1 MVVKFSVRNASYSYN
16 NEKKLFENIN
26 FDLHGGEILSILGPN
41 GVGKTTF
48 LKYIMGFL
56 GNFNGIMMTDENEK
70 PMSSIKEI
78 WAGIGYVP
86 QKNNSAFSF
95 LVKEAILMGR
105 NPKMGEFSMPSEK
118 DTKIVQD
125 IMDKMNL
132 SHLQDKETSKLSG
145 GELQLVFIARALA
158 SEPKLMLLDEPES
171 NLDMRNRLIILNMIA
186 DITKNNNISCI
197 INTHYPEH
205 ALLISD
211 KTIMFT
217 GDGKYIYGKAGEVIT
232 EENIR
237 KVYGVNAKI
246 TTVNYNG
253 RNFNSILPV
262 EVC

>member
-1 MVVKFSVRNASYSYN
+1 MKFSVRNASYSYN

-26 FDLHGGEILSILGPN
+26 FDICGGEILSILGPN

-56 GNFNGIMMTDENEK
+56 GNFDGIKMTDENER
-70 PMSSIKEI
+70 PLNSIKKI
-78 WAGIGYVP
+78 WAEIGYVP

-105 NPKMGEFSMPSEK
+105 NPKMGELSMPSEK
-118 DTKIVQD
+118 DTKIVD
-125 IMDKMNL
+125 NIMKKMNL
-132 SHLQDKETSKLSG
+132 YHLQDKETSKLSG

-171 NLDMRNRLIILNMIA
+171 NLDMRNRLIILNMI
-186 DITKNNNISCI
+186 TELTHKNNISCI

-217 GDGKYIYGKAGEVIT
+217 GEGRYIYGNACDVIT

-246 TTVNYNG
+246 TSVNYNG
-253 RNFNSILPV
+253 KIIKSILPV
-262 EVC
+262 EIC